1 MFPLLID
8 CQKAAETVVM
18 QAMLSLMRYRKAHKF
33 IPSWKKPDQTYVTP
47 ADYAIQY
54 YFYQKLTSLFPHIP
68 LVGEETLNPA
78 TDYDKIPQII
88 HFAKQ
93 LDPKVSSQ
101 DLYHAL
107 SPDNSRS
114 SLFWLTDPIDGTT
127 DSSNNVV
134 LLLLFLCFM
143 NTLLFFLSLPALHQ
157 KADLL
162 KFIQQRKVKGS

>member
-68 LVGEETLNPA
+68 LVGE
-78 TDYDKIPQII
+78 
-88 HFAKQ
+88 
-93 LDPKVSSQ
+93 
-101 DLYHAL
+101 
-107 SPDNSRS
+107 
-114 SLFWLTDPIDGTT
+114 
-127 DSSNNVV
+127 
-134 LLLLFLCFM
+134 
-143 NTLLFFLSLPALHQ
+143 
-157 KADLL
+157 
-162 KFIQQRKVKGS
+162 